1 MLIRLHEPSNES
13 QALVIDSEARLSKGG
28 FVMTDDAIANSAGF
42 ILSSSAW
49 IRAFTDSRNSFKD
62 EVSLSCMTLSIL

>member
-42 ILSSSAW
+42 ILSSSA
-49 IRAFTDSRNSFKD
+49 
-62 EVSLSCMTLSIL
+62 